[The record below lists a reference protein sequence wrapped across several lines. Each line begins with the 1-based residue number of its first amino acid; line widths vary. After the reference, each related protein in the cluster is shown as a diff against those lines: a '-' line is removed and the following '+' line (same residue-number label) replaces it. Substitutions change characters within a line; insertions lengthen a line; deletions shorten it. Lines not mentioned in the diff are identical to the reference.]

1 MSSDLFSAGFSYQFA
16 TRNET
21 LSEQDVQEK
30 RLAFLAKLDELDQ
43 ALEAASS
50 DGPFRLGANF
60 TAVDAS
66 MIPGLERWR
75 YQLPITLGVD
85 ILQDRPHLQA
95 WFASM
100 DAYAPYS
107 NRVAGDEYSWV
118 ATASQFLRFFGGGE
132 EKPKIAAAIERADAT
147 AKDLSDGFADAAVEG
162 GEVAAEF
169 SLEAARKLVS
179 NHEAVVQDCTRKEPQ
194 SQKHISRASNET
206 TADAMLRHVTSILV
220 EYPEHPVEA
229 ARTAAMVEL
238 ENDVERKNDA
248 AIAARTVASRLCVP
262 RDLGGPAAK
271 TLRAVLSITANRLEE
286 QATMKDSI

>member
-1 MSSDLFSAGFSYQFA
+1 MSSELLSAGFSYQFA

-21 LSEQDVQEK
+21 LSEEVIEEK
-30 RLAFLAKLDELDQ
+30 RQAFLAKLDELDQ
-43 ALEAASS
+43 ALKASS
-50 DGPFRLGANF
+50 GPFRLGANF

-75 YQLPITLGVD
+75 YQLPITMDLD

-118 ATASQFLRFFGGGE
+118 ATSSIFLRFFGGGE
-132 EKPKIAAAIERADAT
+132 HKPKIAAAIELADAT
-147 AKDLSDGFADAAVEG
+147 AKDLSDGFAAVKG
-162 GEVAAEF
+162 GEAEF
-169 SLEAARKLVS
+169 SLEAARKLLS
-179 NHEAVVQDCTRKEPQ
+179 NHEAVVQDCTRKEPL
-194 SQKHISRASNET
+194 SQKHIPRASNEV
-206 TADAMLRHVTSILV
+206 TADAILRHVTSILV
-220 EYPEHPVEA
+220 EHPENPVEA
-229 ARTAAMVEL
+229 ARTSAMVQL
-238 ENDVERKNDA
+238 EDIEAKDA
-248 AIAARTVASRLCVP
+248 AVAARTVASRLCVP

-286 QATMKDSI
+286 Q

>member
-1 MSSDLFSAGFSYQFA
+1 MSSELLSAGFSYQFA

-21 LSEQDVQEK
+21 LSEEDVEEK
-30 RLAFLAKLDELDQ
+30 RQAFLAKLDELDQ
-43 ALEAASS
+43 ALKASS
-50 DGPFRLGANF
+50 GPFRLGANF

-75 YQLPITLGVD
+75 YQLPITMDLD

-118 ATASQFLRFFGGGE
+118 ATSSMFLRYFGGGE
-132 EKPKIAAAIERADAT
+132 DKPKIAAAIELADAT
-147 AKDLSDGFADAAVEG
+147 AKDLSDGFAAVKG
-162 GEVAAEF
+162 GEAEF
-169 SLEAARKLVS
+169 ALEAARKLLS
-179 NHEAVVQDCTRKEPQ
+179 NHEAIVQDCTRKEPL
-194 SQKHISRASNET
+194 SQKHIPRASNEV
-206 TADAMLRHVTSILV
+206 TADAILRHVTSILV
-220 EYPEHPVEA
+220 EHPENPVEA
-229 ARTAAMVEL
+229 ARTAAMVQL
-238 ENDVERKNDA
+238 EDIEAKDA
-248 AIAARTVASRLCVP
+248 AVAARTVASRLCVP

-286 QATMKDSI
+286 Q